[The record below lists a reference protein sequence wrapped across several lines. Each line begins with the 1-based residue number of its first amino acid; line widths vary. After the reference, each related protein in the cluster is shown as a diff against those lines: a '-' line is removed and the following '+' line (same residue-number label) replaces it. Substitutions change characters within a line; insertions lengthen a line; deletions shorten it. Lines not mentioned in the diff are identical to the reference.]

1 MDKPKRYEK
10 KSRTDDTKSG
20 QEERKSS
27 RGTAKPSDRSFKSN
41 RKSGFK
47 VGEEAGYKNPRKT
60 SKVFGVGEDAPARDN
75 DRKSG
80 ERSFGDKKFSDR
92 KFSDRKPREDRPGDR
107 SFGDRK
113 PRGEGFGDRKFSD
126 RKPREDRPG
135 DRSFGD
141 RKPRG
146 EGFGDRK
153 FSDRKPREDKPGDRP
168 FGDRKPRGEGFGDRS
183 FGDRKPRE
191 DRPGDRSFG
200 DRKPRGEGFGDR
212 SFGDRKPREDRPG
225 DRSFGDRKP
234 RGEGFGDRKFSD
246 RKPREDR
253 PGDRSFGDR
262 KPREDRPG
270 DRSFGDRKPRGEG
283 FGDKKFGAKKFDRSR
298 REDDY
303 DSDES
308 TEFRHKSLSSSESSW
323 RLNKYIANSGV
334 SSRREADTI
343 IADGKV
349 KVNGVVVTEM
359 GHKVTNKDKVTVDG
373 AEVHPEDF
381 TYILMNKPKNHITTV
396 EDEKG
401 RTTVMDLIS
410 DATGLRV
417 YPVGRLDR
425 NTTGL
430 LLLTNDGDL
439 ANRLMH
445 PSYKVKKTYIVETDI
460 ALTDAQMLELRQGIN
475 LDDGPATAH
484 EVRRVPGSPNAV
496 KISIFEGRNRQV
508 RRMLEYF
515 KLEVIKLHR
524 TYYAGLTV
532 VDVRPGR
539 WRFLKEKEV
548 NDLRMLVK
556 LFDLKQK

>member
-141 RKPRG
+141 RKPR
-146 EGFGDRK
+146 R
-153 FSDRKPREDKPGDRP
+153 
-168 FGDRKPRGEGFGDRS
+168 
-183 FGDRKPRE
+183 
-191 DRPGDRSFG
+191 
-200 DRKPRGEGFGDR
+200 
-212 SFGDRKPREDRPG
+212 
-225 DRSFGDRKP
+225 
-234 RGEGFGDRKFSD
+234 
-246 RKPREDR
+246 
-253 PGDRSFGDR
+253 
-262 KPREDRPG
+262 
-270 DRSFGDRKPRGEG
+270 EG